1 MTYSMSTAA
10 ARKASKKTQHVRSAG
25 DWITLILLVAGALL
39 VLFPLL
45 VLTVNAFK
53 TSAATAT
60 TREMMKLFQNFSG
73 KLVVVQKEMMPSMV
87 KCFGRESGPVAL

>member
-1 MTYSMSTAA
+1 MMPSTIQVLPL
-10 ARKASKKTQHVRSAG
+10 TLPMPSAKELST
-25 DWITLILLVAGALL
+25 DST
-39 VLFPLL
+39 
-45 VLTVNAFK
+45 T
-53 TSAATAT
+53 AATAT

>member
-1 MTYSMSTAA
+1 MLASMMPSTIQVLPLTLPMPSA
-10 ARKASKKTQHVRSAG
+10 KELSTDSKT
-25 DWITLILLVAGALL
+25 
-39 VLFPLL
+39 
-45 VLTVNAFK
+45 
-53 TSAATAT
+53 AATAT